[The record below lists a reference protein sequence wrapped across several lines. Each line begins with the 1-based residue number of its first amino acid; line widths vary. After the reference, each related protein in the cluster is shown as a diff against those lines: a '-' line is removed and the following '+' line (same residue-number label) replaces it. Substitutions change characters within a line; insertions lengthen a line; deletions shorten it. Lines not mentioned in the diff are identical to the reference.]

1 VSGQPDSN
9 LKESKMG
16 VDTYLAIERALER
29 LRDMIRML
37 PRHQRIALLEQVIE
51 IERETR
57 EAADERTRAS

>member
-1 VSGQPDSN
+1 
-9 LKESKMG
+9 MG